1 MMADQPARVTAREIA
16 DFLAA
21 LKLRRPFDNDG
32 PGRTGEDAALL
43 AWKASLLDRMAART
57 EDPETRATAAAARA
71 DLAAARAELA
81 ADRAEAL
88 AESYVLRTGG
98 EH

>member
-1 MMADQPARVTAREIA
+1 MAEQPARVSAREIC

-21 LKLRRPFDNDG
+21 LREHRWIPA
-32 PGRTGEDAALL
+32 EHEAASRVDIL
-43 AWKASLLDRMAART
+43 AWKASLLGRMAANTR
-57 EDPETRATAAAARA
+57 DPETRATAAAARA

-81 ADRAEAL
+81 AARAEAL
-88 AESYVLRTGG
+88 ADSYVLRTGG

>member
-1 MMADQPARVTAREIA
+1 MADQPERVSAREIA
-16 DFLAA
+16 DFLATLHEHRSVPA
-21 LKLRRPFDNDG
+21 TP
-32 PGRTGEDAALL
+32 AASAASRVDIL
-43 AWKASLLDRMAART
+43 AWKASLLGRMATNTR
-57 EDPETRATAAAARA
+57 DPETRATAAAARA

-81 ADRAEAL
+81 ASRAEAL